1 MFVGP
6 LKVTCDILSARF
18 SLYQTQGFQ
27 AKSKGK
33 ALNPFLTLKC
43 GSLLP
48 QMGKLLNNNMTHQLN
63 SCPICNLALNWDIN
77 FPRVS
82 SVYNT

>member
-33 ALNPFLTLKC
+33 ALNPFLTLKDR
-43 GSLLP
+43 
-48 QMGKLLNNNMTHQLN
+48 MYIITTNGKAFEQ
-63 SCPICNLALNWDIN
+63 
-77 FPRVS
+77 
-82 SVYNT
+82 